1 MPDTNLEDRV
11 KELESLVRALYH
23 ELTGVRLQMRW
34 GHMQYGNDGFQ
45 IVGDRNLAIDC
56 PELGFSVIH
65 ADSDSM
71 EDNSIG
77 KVSGRWNGNE
87 LSLYQQKRA
96 RGYSHSYGPE
106 VGMHQ
111 WSCNIGGGSGDPNMF
126 DNLFLLPDKLV
137 SKVPIEAPG
146 IHQSIGGTYAL
157 RSMANGMYVCA
168 DAYENRPLLANRNV
182 VGQWEQFELVKV

>member
-1 MPDTNLEDRV
+1 MDLEQEV
-11 KELESLVRALYH
+11 KELRSLVKGLYH
-23 ELTGVRLQMRW
+23 ELTGIRQQMKWGYLQW
-34 GHMQYGNDGFQ
+34 GNDGFQ
-45 IVGDRNLAIDC
+45 IVGDHLVAKDC
-56 PELGFSVIH
+56 PEFGGSIIN
-65 ADSDSM
+65 ANSDSM
-71 EDNSIG
+71 EDNSIL

-96 RGYSHSYGPE
+96 RGYSHQYGPE

-111 WSCNIGGGSGDPNMF
+111 WSCNIGGGSGDRNMF

-146 IHQSIGGTYAL
+146 IHQSTGGTYAL

-168 DAYENRPLLANRNV
+168 DNYENRPLLANRNV
-182 VGQWEQFELVKV
+182 IGQWEQFELVKV